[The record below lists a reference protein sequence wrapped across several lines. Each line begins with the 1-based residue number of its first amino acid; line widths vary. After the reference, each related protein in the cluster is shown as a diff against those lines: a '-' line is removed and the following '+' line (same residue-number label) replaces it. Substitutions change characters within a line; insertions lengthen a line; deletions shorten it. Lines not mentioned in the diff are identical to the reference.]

1 MNRIFL
7 STVLAVITLT
17 TWAQLGT
24 KQVTLE
30 EVIASGVFFEKGI
43 AELRSMNDGIH
54 YTVLEQGKRIVKYS
68 YRSGQAVETIFDV
81 DAKLLEDAKLGR
93 ISGYAFSDDEKF
105 ILVYKNVEK
114 IYRRS
119 YTAEYYVYD
128 VRRKRVEPIEQ
139 GKRQQMATFSPD
151 GIRVAFARDNDL
163 FIKDLRFGTILQ
175 ITDDGERN
183 AIINGI
189 PDWVYEEEFATNKSF
204 EWSPDG
210 KFLAYI
216 RYDER
221 EVPEFSFTLFNGMAP
236 SLTEN
241 ELYPGSYRFKYPK
254 AGDPNSK
261 VSVHVYNTENRMTH
275 EMKFDENDDIYIP
288 RIRWSATAEN
298 VAIFWMNRRQDKF
311 RILFANPKSGV
322 SHIVFEE
329 INDRYINDNNLDFVT
344 FLPDNQHFVLLS
356 EKDGFNHIY
365 LYKNTGNLVKQIT
378 NGSFEV
384 TDYYGYDTKT
394 QLFYYQA
401 ASKSPLQRE
410 VLAVDLKGKK
420 RLVLAGDDGTSSA
433 KFSSNFGYFI
443 KEYSSAK
450 APKTISVCGAD
461 GKTVRVIQNNEELK
475 KRLEE
480 YRFNPKEFFTFKTS
494 DGVSLNGWMV
504 KPIGFDPSKKYPVLM
519 VQYSGPGSQEVL
531 DNWRFGWEHFLAHRG
546 YLVVCVDGRGTGGR
560 GEEFKKC
567 TYMRLGDLE
576 SLDQI
581 ETARYLSRQSYVDA
595 ANIGIWGW
603 SYGGFMSSL
612 CLSRGSGAFKMGIA
626 VAPVTHYKFYDS
638 IYTERFMRKPGENP
652 RGYDDFAPL
661 NLAAK
666 LEGELLL
673 CHGMADDNVHFQ
685 NAAEYAEAL
694 VQAGKQFDMQFYTNR
709 NHSIYGGNTR
719 MHLYTRMFNFMERTL
734 KN

>member
-1 MNRIFL
+1 MNRIVISFVL
-7 STVLAVITLT
+7 SFITLT
-17 TWAQLGT
+17 ISGQSGS
-24 KQVTLE
+24 KPVTLE
-30 EVIASGVFFEKGI
+30 DVIGSGIFTEKGI
-43 AELRSMNDGIH
+43 AELRSMNDGAH
-54 YTVLEQGKRIVKYS
+54 YTVLEQGKRIVKYN
-68 YRSGQAVETIFDV
+68 YQTGQAVETIFDV
-81 DAKLLEDAKLGR
+81 EAKLLEDSKIGH
-93 ISGYAFSDDEKF
+93 ISGYAFSNDEKF
-105 ILVYKNVEK
+105 ILVHKNVEK
-114 IYRRS
+114 IYRHS
-119 YTAEYYVYD
+119 FTAEYYVYD
-128 VRRKRVEPIEQ
+128 VRRKRIEPVEQ

-151 GIRVAFARDNDL
+151 GLRIAFARDNNL
-163 FIKDLRFGTILQ
+163 FIKDLRFGTVLQ
-175 ITDDGERN
+175 ITDDGEQN

-210 KFLAYI
+210 RFLAFV

-221 EVPEFSFTLFNGMAP
+221 EVPEFSFTVFKGMAP
-236 SLTEN
+236 SVQAN

-254 AGDPNSK
+254 AGDTNSK

-275 EMKFDENDDIYIP
+275 EMKIDDNNDIYIP
-288 RIRWSATAEN
+288 RIRWTAN
-298 VAIFWMNRRQDKF
+298 ADNLAIFWMNRRQDKF
-311 RILFANPKSGV
+311 RILLANPKSGV
-322 SHIVFEE
+322 SHIMFEE
-329 INDRYINDNNLDFVT
+329 TNDRYITENNLDFIT

-356 EKDGFNHIY
+356 EKNGFNHIY
-365 LYKNTGNLVKQIT
+365 LYKTDGKLVKQVT
-378 NGSFEV
+378 KGDFEV
-384 TDYYGYDTKT
+384 TDYYGYDVKS

-420 RLVLAGDDGTSSA
+420 QLVLAGDDGTNSA
-433 KFSSNFGYFI
+433 EFSSNYSYFI
-443 KEYSSAK
+443 KEFSSAV
-450 APKTISVCGAD
+450 APKTISVCSAN
-461 GKTVRVIQNNEELK
+461 GKTIRVIQNNEALK
-475 KRLEE
+475 KRLED
-480 YRFNPKEFFTFKTS
+480 YRFNPKEFFTFKTT
-494 DGVSLNGWMV
+494 DGVNLNGWMI
-504 KPIGFDPSKKYPVLM
+504 KPIGFDPEKKYPVLM

-531 DNWRFGWEHFLAHRG
+531 NKWRFGWEHFLSHQG

-576 SLDQI
+576 STDQI
-581 ETARYLSRQSYVDA
+581 ETARYLSKQPFVDGSK
-595 ANIGIWGW
+595 IGIWGW
-603 SYGGFMSSL
+603 SYGGFMSAL
-612 CLSRGSGAFKMGIA
+612 CLSRGSGAFKMGIS

-652 RGYDDFAPL
+652 TGYDNFAPL

>member
-1 MNRIFL
+1 MNRIIL
-7 STVLAVITLT
+7 STVLAVITFT
-17 TWAQLGT
+17 AWAQMGT

-151 GIRVAFARDNDL
+151 GIRVAFARDNNL

-221 EVPEFSFTLFNGMAP
+221 EVPEFSFTLFYGMAP

-298 VAIFWMNRRQDKF
+298 LAIFWMNRRQDKF

-384 TDYYGYDTKT
+384 TDYYGYDAKS

-420 RLVLAGDDGTSSA
+420 RLVLAGDDGTNSA

-461 GKTVRVIQNNEELK
+461 GKMVRVIQNNEELK
-475 KRLEE
+475 QRLEE

-504 KPIGFDPSKKYPVLM
+504 KPIGFDPNKKYPVLM

-531 DNWRFGWEHFLAHRG
+531 DKWRFGWEHFLAHRG

-626 VAPVTHYKFYDS
+626 VAPVTHYKFYDT

-652 RGYDDFAPL
+652 SGYDNFAPL